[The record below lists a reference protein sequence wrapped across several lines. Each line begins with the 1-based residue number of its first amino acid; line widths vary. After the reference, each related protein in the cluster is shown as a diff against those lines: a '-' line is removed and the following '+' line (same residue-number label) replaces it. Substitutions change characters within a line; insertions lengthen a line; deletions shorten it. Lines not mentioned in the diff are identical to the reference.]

1 MITLSTAVFADKAHH
16 TDNEEEAGK
25 SISGMMHSESCMPMM
40 DMGAMHGRMAKMQE
54 TMDEIQG
61 TEDIKQRQVLMQQ
74 HMQEM
79 HQGMGMM
86 QCKVSEEMPGKMKA
100 PMKMMDKDDAMPGVN
115 NMIERHKM
123 MEQRMDMMQGMMGQ
137 MMEHMMQQQ
146 NMGMEKK

>member
-1 MITLSTAVFADKAHH
+1 MIVLSTAVFADKAHH
-16 TDNEEEAGK
+16 KDNEEGTGQ
-25 SISGMMHSESCMPMM
+25 SMSGMMDSESCMPMM
-40 DMGAMHGRMAKMQE
+40 DMAAMHGHMTKMQK

-61 TEDIKQRQVLMQQ
+61 TEDIKQRQGLMQQ

-86 QCKVSEEMPGKMKA
+86 QCKVPGEMPGKMKS
-100 PMKMMDKDDAMPGVN
+100 PMEMMDKDDAMSDTN
-115 NMIERHKM
+115 AMMKRHKM